1 MSFNMPKRTSRPVQP
16 PATVAQ
22 LLELEARLGVL
33 EAMQP
38 GIGADANATNARLL
52 ELHGELL
59 KTRDLALEGL
69 AQSQDALEARQL
81 ARSHEDRLTNLT
93 LAVAEGIAHVE
104 RAEARIRATV
114 QRARAQLA
122 EAGIESP
129 ALEAEGDQLQ
139 LLDEGGSGGRK
150 LHAVREDVEPP
161 DPGPRLEDRA
171 DDGRPSL
178 VPGMT
183 RGQLRRFRG
192 A

>member
-1 MSFNMPKRTSRPVQP
+1 MPKRPSKQLAP
-16 PATVAQ
+16 PATVEQ
-22 LLELEARLGVL
+22 LLQLEGRLGVL
-33 EAMQP
+33 EEILESHRQAFGSQ
-38 GIGADANATNARLL
+38 NALLVELRGDLTRAR
-52 ELHGELL
+52 
-59 KTRDLALEGL
+59 DVALEAH
-69 AQSQDALEARQL
+69 AQSSDALETRQL

-139 LLDEGGSGGRK
+139 LLDEGGSGARR
-150 LHAVREDVEPP
+150 LHAVREDVGPSAQS
-161 DPGPRLEDRA
+161 PGPDIRP
-171 DDGRPSL
+171 DDAHPSH
-178 VPGMT
+178 VPGMS
-183 RGQLRRFRG
+183 RGELRRFRG

>member
-1 MSFNMPKRTSRPVQP
+1 MPKTRASRDRTPAP
-16 PATVAQ
+16 PAPVQ
-22 LLELEARLGVL
+22 LLEARVGAVEGFLEAINSSFRAQSAQL
-33 EAMQP
+33 
-38 GIGADANATNARLL
+38 D
-52 ELHGELL
+52 ELRGELT
-59 KTRDLALEGL
+59 KGRELALEAL
-69 AQSQDALEARQL
+69 AQSSDALETRQL

-122 EAGIESP
+122 EAGLESP
-129 ALEAEGDQLQ
+129 ALEAEGDQLHIF
-139 LLDEGGSGGRK
+139 DEPGSGGRR
-150 LHAVREDVEPP
+150 LHAVREDVAAP
-161 DPGPRLEDRA
+161 DPGPRFEERPDDNRA
-171 DDGRPSL
+171 SG

>member
-1 MSFNMPKRTSRPVQP
+1 MPKRASRSQLP
-16 PATVAQ
+16 PATVNQ

-33 EAMQP
+33 EAF
-38 GIGADANATNARLL
+38 ANHTPDVFASVNSRLD
-52 ELHGELL
+52 ELHQELT
-59 KTRDLALEGL
+59 KAVNVALE
-69 AQSQDALEARQL
+69 AHAWSSDALETRQL

-139 LLDEGGSGGRK
+139 LLDDAGSGGRR
-150 LHAVREDVEPP
+150 LHAMPDDVGAPP
-161 DPGPRLEDRA
+161 AQSQPDVRA
-171 DDGRPSL
+171 DDHRPSPI
-178 VPGMT
+178 PGMT
-183 RGQLRRFRG
+183 RGQLRRYRG

>member
-1 MSFNMPKRTSRPVQP
+1 MPKRPSRSQPP
-16 PATVAQ
+16 PATVEQ
-22 LLELEARLGVL
+22 LVELEGRLGVL
-33 EAMQP
+33 E
-38 GIGADANATNARLL
+38 GILEQHRQAFGARDAQVD
-52 ELHGELL
+52 ELREQLTKSL
-59 KTRDLALEGL
+59 NVALEAH
-69 AQSQDALEARQL
+69 AQSSDALETRQL

-139 LLDEGGSGGRK
+139 LLDDAGSGGRR
-150 LHAVREDVEPP
+150 LHAVREDVGPSSP
-161 DPGPRLEDRA
+161 SPGPDIRQ
-171 DDGRPSL
+171 DDGSPSQ

>member
-1 MSFNMPKRTSRPVQP
+1 MSKRASRQLPT
-16 PATVAQ
+16 PATVDQ
-22 LLELEARLGVL
+22 LLQLEARLGCL
-33 EAMQP
+33 EEFSSSSSSWQQAVSS
-38 GIGADANATNARLL
+38 RLD
-52 ELHGELL
+52 ELHQELT
-59 KTRDLALEGL
+59 KSRELALEAL
-69 AQSQDALEARQL
+69 AQSSDALETRQL

-139 LLDEGGSGGRK
+139 LLDEAGSGGRR
-150 LHAVREDVEPP
+150 LHAVREDVEPSP
-161 DPGPRLEDRA
+161 PGPGFEDRP
-171 DDGRPSL
+171 DDGRPSAI
-178 VPGMT
+178 PGMT

>member
-1 MSFNMPKRTSRPVQP
+1 MPKAASRRVPPPVS
-16 PATVAQ
+16 AEQ
-22 LLELEARLGVL
+22 LLALEARLGALEQWREEFIRVL
-33 EAMQP
+33 
-38 GIGADANATNARLL
+38 GAQDAQLHELRAELTKAR
-52 ELHGELL
+52 E
-59 KTRDLALEGL
+59 LALEAL
-69 AQSQDALEARQL
+69 AQSEDALETRQL

-122 EAGIESP
+122 DAGIESP

-139 LLDEGGSGGRK
+139 LLDDAGSGGRR
-150 LHAVREDVEPP
+150 LHAVREDVAAP
-161 DPGPRLEDRA
+161 DPGPRFEERP
-171 DDGRPSL
+171 DDNRPSA

-183 RGQLRRFRG
+183 RGALRRFRG